1 MLLQAITVASENQA
15 SALSQIL
22 QATDQI
28 AAVVEKNTAMA
39 QESSASSE
47 ELAAQAARLQ
57 ELIEVFKLY
66 VKDSRAREKCR
77 LISLSL

>member
-15 SALSQIL
+15 SALNQIL

-28 AAVVEKNTAMA
+28 AAVVEENTAMA

-66 VKDSRAREKCR
+66 VKEAEQGKSVD
-77 LISLSL
+77 